1 MKFLRNTKNGKPR
14 RSVRNPVVRELV
26 QKPRRNAGR
35 HKDGRALALAEA
47 MRLDNVKF
55 PWYN

>member
-1 MKFLRNTKNGKPR
+1 MKSSGSTRKLRT
-14 RSVRNPVVRELV
+14 SVRNPVVRELV

-35 HKDGRALALAEA
+35 HKDGRALALAKA